1 MNSSFTVVI
10 ITTCVAVIGWIINHF
25 LTASRDRNK
34 QQLAVHLKYV
44 ERQLEELYGPLAFLL
59 IEKNQS
65 SIDFVEALGRE
76 PVFEGEN
83 ALNAKEV
90 DLWLFWVE
98 KDFLPGNEEMRKL
111 LMTKTH
117 LIEGGKM
124 PTSYLEFLNY
134 HNSWKM
140 RHLLW
145 KEKGVKYIWRSEVSF
160 PTSFSEEVLNTF
172 MTLKNQH
179 NKLREK
185 LL

>member
-1 MNSSFTVVI
+1 MNASFIVAI
-10 ITTCVAVIGWIINHF
+10 ITTWIALLGWIINHF
-25 LTASRDRNK
+25 LTARREKYN
-34 QQLAVHLKYV
+34 QRLAVHLKYV

-83 ALNAKEV
+83 SLKDDEL

-98 KDFLPGNEEMRKL
+98 KDFLPGTEEMRNL

-117 LIEGGKM
+117 LIVGSKM

-145 KEKGVKYIWRSEVSF
+145 QEKGIKYIWRSEMGF
-160 PTSFSEEVLNTF
+160 PVSFSEEVLKTF
-172 MTLKNQH
+172 TNLKNQH
-179 NKLREK
+179 NKLQEK

>member
-1 MNSSFTVVI
+1 MNVSFIVAI
-10 ITTCVAVIGWIINHF
+10 ITTWIALFGWIINHF
-25 LTASRDRNK
+25 LTARRERNN
-34 QQLAVHLKYV
+34 QRLAVHLKYV
-44 ERQLEELYGPLAFLL
+44 ERQLEELYGPLAFLI

-83 ALNAKEV
+83 SLDDNEV

-98 KDFLPGNEEMRKL
+98 KNFLPGNEEMRHL

-117 LIEGGKM
+117 LIAGAKM
-124 PTSYLEFLNY
+124 PTSFLEFLNY
-134 HNSWKM
+134 HNSWKI

-145 KEKGVKYIWRSEVSF
+145 QEKGVKYILRSEMSF
-160 PTSFSEEVLNTF
+160 PTSFSEEILNTF
-172 MTLKNQH
+172 TALKNQH